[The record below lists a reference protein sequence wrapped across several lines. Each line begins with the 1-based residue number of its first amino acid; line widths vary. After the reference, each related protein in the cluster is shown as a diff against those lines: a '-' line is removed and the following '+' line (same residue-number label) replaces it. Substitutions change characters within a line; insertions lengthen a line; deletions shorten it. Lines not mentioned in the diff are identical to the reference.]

1 MINIIKIFRIH
12 HWVKNIIILVPFF
25 AAHQVVTLNVLQVLF
40 FGILSFSLC
49 ASAVYI
55 INDLF
60 DVKSDQKDPYK
71 KYRAFASGEI
81 SMQACIL
88 LSIFLIVISFF
99 LAKRFVSLDFL
110 LIVLIYFL
118 LSSLYSAILKK
129 FILIDCLILSI
140 LYTLRIFAGSAI
152 IKISPSFWLIIFS
165 IFFFLSLSFIKR
177 FAEVSKK
184 QHSTLRY
191 GYCKSDKIF
200 IGIVGINAGYI
211 SVLISALYL
220 NSEKVIIFYKNHE
233 WLWIGVIILL
243 FWINWIWLKVYR
255 NLIDQDPVLF
265 TLKDPVSII
274 TGIILLIAFLFAS

>member
-1 MINIIKIFRIH
+1 MNNIIKIFRIH

-60 DVKSDQKDPYK
+60 DIKSDQKDPYK
-71 KYRAFASGEI
+71 KYRAFAAGEI

-118 LSSLYSAILKK
+118 LSFLYSAILKK
-129 FILIDCLILSI
+129 FILIDCLIL
-140 LYTLRIFAGSAI
+140 
-152 IKISPSFWLIIFS
+152 
-165 IFFFLSLSFIKR
+165 
-177 FAEVSKK
+177 
-184 QHSTLRY
+184 
-191 GYCKSDKIF
+191 
-200 IGIVGINAGYI
+200 
-211 SVLISALYL
+211 
-220 NSEKVIIFYKNHE
+220 
-233 WLWIGVIILL
+233 
-243 FWINWIWLKVYR
+243 
-255 NLIDQDPVLF
+255 
-265 TLKDPVSII
+265 
-274 TGIILLIAFLFAS
+274 

>member
-1 MINIIKIFRIH
+1 MSNIIKIFRIH

-25 AAHQVVTLNVLQVLF
+25 AAHQVVTLDVLQVLF

-184 QHSTLRY
+184 KNSTLRY
-191 GYCKSDKIF
+191 GYYKSDKIF
-200 IGIVGINAGYI
+200 IGIVGISAGYI

-220 NSEKVIIFYKNHE
+220 NSEKVTIFYKNHE

-255 NLIDQDPVLF
+255 NLIVQDPVLF

-274 TGIILLIAFLFAS
+274 TGIILLITFLFAS